1 MKTFGIRALSA
12 AAAGALL
19 LTGGSAFA
27 ANEPNSALTIDYVSV
42 PTISHH
48 NHTYT
53 YTYTV
58 KVSGLTVKPKTAG
71 DSNYVGFR
79 YGNLPTLG
87 NKGDDRGT
95 QVQQSYPVAQAGSA
109 VFTITIPKKTDGL
122 PLRPRLDVAEYST
135 HSTSPGETDGKEIRQ
150 ESPGVVLP
158 GPTPFG
164 QLPEVPFA
172 VAIPVVGLGAA
183 WLLRRRLAH

>member
-53 YTYTV
+53 YTV
-58 KVSGLTVKPKTAG
+58 KVSGLTVKPKSTG
-71 DSNYVGFR
+71 ESNYVGFR
-79 YGNLPTLG
+79 YGHLPPG
-87 NKGDDRGT
+87 NNDGDDSGHQVRGT
-95 QVQQSYPVAQAGSA
+95 FPVTKNGQFTLTIQSKRMGGPAG
-109 VFTITIPKKTDGL
+109 L
-122 PLRPRLDVAEYST
+122 QLDAAEYST